1 MPIQE
6 NRNLDKVKK
15 TVLKVKMYLPGNIV
29 TSSTYVTG
37 KSQLYHIER
46 FELLKKGVLENTV
59 CLTASTK

>member
-1 MPIQE
+1 
-6 NRNLDKVKK
+6 
-15 TVLKVKMYLPGNIV
+15 MYLPGNIV